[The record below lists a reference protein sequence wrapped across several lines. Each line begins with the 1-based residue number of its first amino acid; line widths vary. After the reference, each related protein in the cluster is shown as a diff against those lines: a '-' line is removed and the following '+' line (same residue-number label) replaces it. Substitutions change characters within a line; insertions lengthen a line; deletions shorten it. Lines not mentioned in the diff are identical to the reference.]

1 MNPLEQRKRPQIT
14 LELLVKK
21 SNQQW
26 SSYGCYSPQ
35 EKQLAM
41 DEAQRLDKDPSTVAV
56 KLVKETYDPDDNSS
70 SEITLF
76 ASSELTTNRWA
87 SGFEHKK
94 RDQGDEEDGG
104 AAKRAINTKKSR
116 GKKTTSPPGGSGL
129 FRTLFAILK
138 GLFVYEAASPPA
150 KPGTSTSEG
159 AEKKAV
165 VKKVETVKIDEKV
178 EQRLQN
184 TLEIIM
190 KFIASGVA
198 VLDQNTLNTFNK
210 FGICLYIGGASNFLC
225 RKERL
230 STEDASTV
238 LSTALF
244 AVGLSQARA
253 AQFSAEYE
261 AYLLENAKNMQMFQ
275 AGREA
280 MIAYLGGGVTSEHSL
295 VAALKAWSDQKL
307 LPENDKRR
315 PLTLMFTDIVGS
327 SALAEERGNEFAM
340 KVVRVHNM
348 IVKSTISHYGGQYI
362 KHTGDGILAAYD
374 DAQMA
379 VKSGA
384 VIQRCV
390 REHNTEFPDLPL
402 DLRVGLNGGDTITE
416 GGDVFG
422 SSVNL
427 ASRVCALAGA
437 GQVFCTGI
445 VRNRAKAVKMP
456 FADRGEHAVKGYKDP
471 IPVYEV
477 LWDEGQATG
486 DEGEGT
492 EQKGKVDTQVADR
505 PRVPA
510 GEDGGRKVKG
520 DTAAA
525 DAADVADA
533 AE

>member
-1 MNPLEQRKRPQIT
+1 MNPLEPRKRPQIT

-21 SNQQW
+21 ANQQW
-26 SSYGCYSPQ
+26 SSHGCFSPQ

-41 DEAQRLDKDPSTVAV
+41 DEARKLDKDPHTLAV
-56 KLVKETYDPDDNSS
+56 KLVKETYDPDDNTS

-76 ASSELTTNRWA
+76 ASSGLTTNRWA
-87 SGFEHKK
+87 SGFEHRKDDRRAGK
-94 RDQGDEEDGG
+94 DGEAAKHASKGEKTAASRGSFGLFGSLWAILRSLFAFDGG
-104 AAKRAINTKKSR
+104 LPPAASAKSGGAKKSDDN
-116 GKKTTSPPGGSGL
+116 KK
-129 FRTLFAILK
+129 I
-138 GLFVYEAASPPA
+138 
-150 KPGTSTSEG
+150 
-159 AEKKAV
+159 
-165 VKKVETVKIDEKV
+165 ETVRIAEKV
-178 EQRLQN
+178 EPRLRGA
-184 TLEIIM
+184 LEVMM
-190 KFIASGVA
+190 KFIASAVA
-198 VLDQNTLNTFNK
+198 VLDQNALNTFNK
-210 FGICLYIGGASNFLC
+210 FGICLYIAGASNRLC

-230 STEDASTV
+230 SVEDATTV

-244 AVGLSQARA
+244 AVGLSKARS

-275 AGREA
+275 AGHEA
-280 MIAYLGGGVTSEHSL
+280 MIAYLGNGVTSEHSL
-295 VAALKAWSDQKL
+295 EAALKAWSEQKL
-307 LPENDKRR
+307 DPEQDKRR
-315 PLTLMFTDIVGS
+315 PLTLMFTDMVGS

-374 DAQMA
+374 DARMA
-379 VKSGA
+379 VKSAA

-390 REHNTEFPDLPL
+390 REHSNEFPDLPL
-402 DLRVGLNGGDTITE
+402 HLRIGLNGGETITE
-416 GGDVFG
+416 GDDVFG

-445 VRNRAKAVKMP
+445 VRDRAKAVKFQ

-477 LWDEGQATG
+477 LWDEGRATG
-486 DEGEGT
+486 GREGE
-492 EQKGKVDTQVADR
+492 QQ
-505 PRVPA
+505 
-510 GEDGGRKVKG
+510 GGVG
-520 DTAAA
+520 S
-525 DAADVADA
+525 VADA

>member
-1 MNPLEQRKRPQIT
+1 MNPPEQRKRPQIT
-14 LELLVKK
+14 LEILVKK
-21 SNQQW
+21 GNQQW

-41 DEAQRLDKDPSTVAV
+41 DEAQKLDKDPGTVSV

-70 SEITLF
+70 SEVTLF

-87 SGFEHKK
+87 SGFEHRK
-94 RDQGDEEDGG
+94 RDQGDGKDGS
-104 AAKRAINTKKSR
+104 AAKGATNAKKFK
-116 GKKTTSPPGGSGL
+116 GKNTTSPPGGTGL
-129 FRTLFAILK
+129 FRTLFLKLK
-138 GLFVYEAASPPA
+138 GLFVYDAPSPPA
-150 KPGTSTSEG
+150 KPETGTSKG
-159 AEKKAV
+159 AEKKAA

-178 EQRLQN
+178 EPRLQN
-184 TLEIIM
+184 ILGIIM
-190 KFIASGVA
+190 KFIASAVA
-198 VLDQNTLNTFNK
+198 VLDQNTLDMFNK

-225 RKERL
+225 GKHRL
-230 STEDASTV
+230 SSEDATAV

-244 AVGLSQARA
+244 TVGLSQARA

-295 VAALKAWSDQKL
+295 VAALKAWSEQKL

-327 SALAEERGNEFAM
+327 SALAEEQGNEFAM

-402 DLRVGLNGGDTITE
+402 NLRVGLNGGETITE
-416 GGDVFG
+416 GDDVFG

-437 GQVFCTGI
+437 GQLFCTGI
-445 VRNRAKAVKMP
+445 VRSRAKAVKIP

-477 LWDEGQATG
+477 LWDESQAIG
-486 DEGEGT
+486 DQGEGDGQ
-492 EQKGKVDTQVADR
+492 EGKVDTQVADR
-505 PRVPA
+505 PKVPA
-510 GEDGGRKVKG
+510 GEGAEQKGKVG
-520 DTAAA
+520 TATA
-525 DAADVADA
+525 DVADVADA

>member
-21 SNQQW
+21 GNQQW
-26 SSYGCYSPQ
+26 SSYGCYSPR

-41 DEAQRLDKDPSTVAV
+41 DEAQKLDKDPSTVSV

-94 RDQGDEEDGG
+94 RDQGDEKNGG
-104 AAKRAINTKKSR
+104 AAKGASNSKKSK
-116 GKKTTSPPGGSGL
+116 GKKTKPPPGGSGL
-129 FRTLFAILK
+129 FSTLFAIVK
-138 GLFVYEAASPPA
+138 GLFIYEMASPPA
-150 KPGTSTSEG
+150 KPGTSTSTSKD

-165 VKKVETVKIDEKV
+165 VKKVETVKIGEKV
-178 EQRLQN
+178 EPRLQN
-184 TLEIIM
+184 TLGIIM
-190 KFIASGVA
+190 KFIASAVA
-198 VLDQNTLNTFNK
+198 VLDQNTLNMFNK

-225 RKERL
+225 GKERL
-230 STEDASTV
+230 SSEDATTV

-295 VAALKAWSDQKL
+295 VAALKAWSEQKL
-307 LPENDKRR
+307 SRDQDKRR

-379 VKSGA
+379 VKGGA

-402 DLRVGLNGGDTITE
+402 DLRIGLNGGETITE
-416 GGDVFG
+416 GDDVFG

-445 VRNRAKAVKMP
+445 IRSRAKAVKIP

-477 LWDEGQATG
+477 LWDEGQET
-486 DEGEGT
+486 DDQGEGT
-492 EQKGKVDTQVADR
+492 EQQGTLDTQAADRPRAPADEGGEQKGKVDT
-505 PRVPA
+505 
-510 GEDGGRKVKG
+510 
-520 DTAAA
+520 AATN
-525 DAADVADA
+525 VADA

>member
-1 MNPLEQRKRPQIT
+1 MNPLEKRKRPQIT

-21 SNQQW
+21 GNQQW

-41 DEAQRLDKDPSTVAV
+41 DEAQKLDKDPNTLSV

-87 SGFEHKK
+87 SGFEHRK
-94 RDQGDEEDGG
+94 RDQSDEKDGG
-104 AAKRAINTKKSR
+104 AAKRATNTKKTN
-116 GKKTTSPPGGSGL
+116 GKKTTSSPGGPGL
-129 FRTLFAILK
+129 FRSFFAILR
-138 GLFVYEAASPPA
+138 GAFGFGAASPPA
-150 KPGTSTSEG
+150 KPGTSASKD
-159 AEKKAV
+159 AEKQAV

-178 EQRLQN
+178 EPRLRN
-184 TLEIIM
+184 TLGIIM
-190 KFIASGVA
+190 KFIASAVA
-198 VLDQNTLNTFNK
+198 VLDQNTLNMFNK
-210 FGICLYIGGASNFLC
+210 FGICLYISGASNFLC
-225 RKERL
+225 HKERL
-230 STEDASTV
+230 PTEDATTV

-244 AVGLSQARA
+244 AVGLSHARA
-253 AQFSAEYE
+253 AQFSAEHE

-280 MIAYLGGGVTSEHSL
+280 MIGYLGGGVTNDHNL

-307 LPENDKRR
+307 SPDQDKRR

-402 DLRVGLNGGDTITE
+402 DLRIGLNGGETITE
-416 GGDVFG
+416 GNDVFG

-427 ASRVCALAGA
+427 ASRVCALAGV

-445 VRNRAKAVKMP
+445 IRSRAKAVKIP

-477 LWDEGQATG
+477 LWDEGQATADQG
-486 DEGEGT
+486 EDGGQKDDVATQAADRPEVPAAEGRR
-492 EQKGKVDTQVADR
+492 QKGKVDTA
-505 PRVPA
+505 
-510 GEDGGRKVKG
+510 
-520 DTAAA
+520 T
-525 DAADVADA
+525 ADVPDA

>member
-21 SNQQW
+21 RNQQW

-41 DEAQRLDKDPSTVAV
+41 DEAQRLDKDPSRLSV

-70 SEITLF
+70 SEVTLF

-94 RDQGDEEDGG
+94 RDQSDGKDGD
-104 AAKRAINTKKSR
+104 AAKHATNTRKTNS
-116 GKKTTSPPGGSGL
+116 KKTKSPPGGPGL
-129 FRTLFAILK
+129 FRALFAILR
-138 GLFVYEAASPPA
+138 GLFAFGAPSPPA
-150 KPGTSTSEG
+150 KSGKSTSKDT
-159 AEKKAV
+159 EKEAV
-165 VKKVETVKIDEKV
+165 VEKVKTVKMDEKV
-178 EQRLQN
+178 EPRIRN
-184 TLEIIM
+184 TLGTIM
-190 KFIASGVA
+190 KFIASAVA
-198 VLDQNTLNTFNK
+198 VLDQNTLNMFNK

-225 RKERL
+225 RKDRL
-230 STEDASTV
+230 STEDATTV

-244 AVGLSQARA
+244 AVGLSQGRA
-253 AQFSAEYE
+253 VQFSAEYE

-280 MIAYLGGGVTSEHSL
+280 MIAYLGSGVTSEHSL
-295 VAALKAWSDQKL
+295 VAALKAWSEQKL
-307 LPENDKRR
+307 LPANDKRR

-379 VKSGA
+379 VKSAA

-402 DLRVGLNGGDTITE
+402 SLRVGLNGGETISE
-416 GGDVFG
+416 GDDVFG

-437 GQVFCTGI
+437 GEVFCTGI
-445 VRNRAKAVKMP
+445 IRNRAKAVKIR
-456 FADRGEHAVKGYKDP
+456 FSDRGEHAVKGYKDP

-486 DEGEGT
+486 DPGEGGG
-492 EQKGKVDTQVADR
+492 QKS
-505 PRVPA
+505 RV
-510 GEDGGRKVKG
+510 

-525 DAADVADA
+525 DAA
-533 AE
+533 E